1 MGKESR
7 IRIELVAREEP
18 NIGLYVQALVALARQ
33 LQAAEAE
40 KARVETDDSAP
51 TTPTAGG
58 TSSC

>member
-7 IRIELVAREEP
+7 IRIESVAREEP

-40 KARVETDDSAP
+40 KARTETDRSAP
-51 TTPTAGG
+51 TTPPAGG